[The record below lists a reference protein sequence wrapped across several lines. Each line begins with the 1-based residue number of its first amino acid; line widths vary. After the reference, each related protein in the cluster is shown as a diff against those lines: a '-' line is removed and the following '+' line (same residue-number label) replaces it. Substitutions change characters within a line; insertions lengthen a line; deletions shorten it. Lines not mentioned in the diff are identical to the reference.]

1 MRSLPRTFDTPLPID
16 AVLDELLRTLQQRNA
31 AVLVAPPGAG
41 KTTRVPLAL
50 LDEPWAAGKKI
61 IVLEPRRIAARASA
75 ERMAKTL
82 GQRAGET
89 VGYRVRFGSKISHAT
104 RIEVVT
110 EGIFSRHILDDPEL
124 TGVAAVL
131 FDEFHER
138 SLDADLGLALARDAQ
153 TGLREDLR
161 LLVMS
166 ATLDGARVG
175 KLLGDAPVV
184 ASEGRAF
191 PVETRYLGRRSDAL
205 LERQMADAIATALRA
220 DTGSVLAFLPG
231 AAEIRRTQT
240 FLAERI
246 HDAAT
251 EIVPLFG
258 ALDAAVQD
266 RAIAPA
272 PKGQRK
278 VVLATSIAETSLTI
292 EGVRI
297 VVDSGLAR
305 VPRYEPDIGLTRL
318 ETVRA
323 SRAAVDQRR
332 GRAGRTE
339 PGICYRLWDEPQT
352 ASLAPF
358 TQPEILSAD
367 LSSLVLD
374 LAQWGV
380 SNPATLSFLD
390 APPAPA
396 LKEAKNLLRELD
408 ALDADGRITEEGKS
422 LRALA
427 LPPRLSRMI
436 VDAHR
441 FGTGEAA
448 ADIAA
453 ILTERGLGGDSI
465 DLDARLD
472 QFRRD
477 RSQRAVS
484 ARDMA
489 RRWAA
494 QVASGELVPDGGTA
508 THLAHSGRANGLAAP
523 SPLAGEGR
531 GGGATTAVSR
541 LGTPTPDPSPQ
552 GRGEPSSRAPRT
564 RGERRE
570 SSRDSKRSSVQAAV
584 ELSTGVMLA
593 FAFPDRVARNRGN
606 GSFVLANGRG
616 AMVEQT
622 SALAR
627 APFIAVGELTGTAA
641 SGKILLAAPILQDE
655 IERHFADHIEVADE
669 IFFERGAAA
678 LRARRRTTL
687 HAITLS
693 ESPLAISPSEESA
706 RILADGLI
714 ALGFDRLPWSKTA
727 RQWRDRVMFLRK
739 AEGESWP
746 DLSDDALIARRA
758 DWLVPALHDKTSLKD
773 LSASD
778 LSDAVMA
785 LLPWDLRA
793 RLDRE
798 APTHFEAPTGSMLAI
813 DYEAEQGPTIAV
825 RLQELFGLDTHP
837 SIARGS
843 VPLVLELLSPAQ
855 RPVQVTRD
863 LPGFWRGSYAAVR
876 TDLRGR
882 YPRHPWPDDPAS
894 ALPTR
899 RAKPRG
905 T

>member
-1 MRSLPRTFDTPLPID
+1 LPLTFDTPLPID
-16 AVLDELLRTLQQRNA
+16 AVLDDLARTLDRHNA

-50 LDEPWAAGKKI
+50 LDAPWARAKKI

-82 GQRAGET
+82 GERAGET
-89 VGYRVRFGSKISHAT
+89 VGYRVRFGSKVSKAT

-110 EGIFSRHILDDPEL
+110 EGIFSRQILDDPEL
-124 TGVAAVL
+124 SGVAAVL

-153 TGLREDLR
+153 TGLREDVR
-161 LLVMS
+161 ILVMS
-166 ATLDGARVG
+166 ATLDGARVA

-191 PVETRYLGRRSDAL
+191 PVETRYLSRKIDAP
-205 LERQMADAIATALRA
+205 LERQMADAIAQALRA
-220 DTGSVLAFLPG
+220 DPGSVLAFLPG

-240 FLAERI
+240 FLSERI
-246 HDAAT
+246 HDANI

-272 PKGQRK
+272 PKGCRK

-297 VVDSGLAR
+297 VVDSGLSR
-305 VPRYEPDIGLTRL
+305 VPRYEPDIALTRL

-380 SNPATLSFLD
+380 SDPASLAFLD
-390 APPAPA
+390 PPPAPA
-396 LKEAKNLLRELD
+396 LKEAKSLLRELG
-408 ALDADGRITEEGKS
+408 ALDADGRITAEGER

-427 LPPRLSRMI
+427 LPPRLARMI
-436 VDAHR
+436 VDSHASAA
-441 FGTGEAA
+441 GEEA

-453 ILTERGLGGDSI
+453 ILTERGLGGDSV
-465 DLDARLD
+465 DLEARLD
-472 QFRRD
+472 QLRRD
-477 RSQRAVS
+477 RSQRASS
-484 ARDMA
+484 ARELA
-489 RRWAA
+489 RRWAS
-494 QVASGELVPDGGTA
+494 QVASTA
-508 THLAHSGRANGLAAP
+508 TP
-523 SPLAGEGR
+523 Q
-531 GGGATTAVSR
+531 GGG
-541 LGTPTPDPSPQ
+541 
-552 GRGEPSSRAPRT
+552 
-564 RGERRE
+564 
-570 SSRDSKRSSVQAAV
+570 

-593 FAFPDRVARNRGN
+593 FAFPDRVAKNRGN

-622 SALAR
+622 SSLAR
-627 APFIAVGELTGTAA
+627 APYIAVGELTGTAA
-641 SGKILLAAPILQDE
+641 SGRILLAAPIALSQIETHFASE
-655 IERHFADHIEVADE
+655 IETTDEVAFDA
-669 IFFERGAAA
+669 GALA
-678 LRARRRTTL
+678 LRARRKRTL

-693 ESPLAISPSEESA
+693 ESPLALAPSAETA
-706 RILADGLI
+706 KIFADGLV
-714 ALGFDRLPWSKTA
+714 AAGFDKLPWSKSA
-727 RQWRDRVMFLRK
+727 KQWRDRVMFLRK
-739 AEGESWP
+739 AEGDSWP
-746 DLSDDALIARRA
+746 DLSDEALVARRE
-758 DWLVPALHDKTSLKD
+758 DWLVPALYDKTALKD
-773 LSASD
+773 FSAGD
-778 LSDAVMA
+778 LSEALLT
-785 LLPWDLRA
+785 LLPWDQRA
-793 RLDRE
+793 RLERE
-798 APTHFEAPTGSMLAI
+798 APTHFEAPTGTMLAI

-825 RLQELFGLDTHP
+825 RLQELFGLTTHP
-837 SIARGS
+837 SIARGA
-843 VPLVLELLSPAQ
+843 VPLVLELLSPAH

-876 TDLRGR
+876 SDLRGR
-882 YPRHPWPDDPAS
+882 YPRHPWPEDPAN

-899 RAKPRG
+899 RVKPRG

>member
-1 MRSLPRTFDTPLPID
+1 MRSFDTPLPID
-16 AVLDELLRTLQQRNA
+16 AVLDDLARTLQSRNA

-50 LDEPWAAGKKI
+50 LDEPWARGKKI

-82 GQRAGET
+82 GERAGES
-89 VGYRVRFGSKISHAT
+89 VGYRVRFGSKVSRAT

-110 EGIFSRHILDDPEL
+110 EGIFSRQILDDPEL
-124 TGVAAVL
+124 NGVAAVL

-166 ATLDGARVG
+166 ATLDGARVA

-184 ASEGRAF
+184 ESEGRAF
-191 PVETRYLGRRSDAL
+191 PVETRYLSRKPDMP
-205 LERQMADAIATALRA
+205 LERQMADSIAQALRA
-220 DTGSVLAFLPG
+220 DPGSVLAFLPG
-231 AAEIRRTQT
+231 AAEIRRTQN
-240 FLAERI
+240 FLEERVK
-246 HDAAT
+246 DATT

-332 GRAGRTE
+332 GRAGRTS

-352 ASLAPF
+352 ASLAAY

-380 SNPATLSFLD
+380 SDPGTLSFLD
-390 APPAPA
+390 PPPAPA
-396 LKEAKNLLRELD
+396 LKEATSLLEELG
-408 ALDADGRITEEGKS
+408 ALDPDGRITAEGKR

-427 LPPRLSRMI
+427 LPPRLARMI
-436 VDAHR
+436 VDSDR
-441 FGTGEAA
+441 FGAGESAA
-448 ADIAA
+448 EIAA
-453 ILTERGLGGDSI
+453 ILTERGLGGDSV
-465 DLDARLD
+465 DLEHRLD

-477 RSQRAVS
+477 RSQRASS
-484 ARDMA
+484 ARDLA
-489 RRWAA
+489 RRWAS
-494 QVASGELVPDGGTA
+494 QVAS
-508 THLAHSGRANGLAAP
+508 S
-523 SPLAGEGR
+523 SP
-531 GGGATTAVSR
+531 
-541 LGTPTPDPSPQ
+541 P
-552 GRGEPSSRAPRT
+552 
-564 RGERRE
+564 E
-570 SSRDSKRSSVQAAV
+570 SE

-593 FAFPDRVARNRGN
+593 FAFPDRVAKNRGN

-616 AMVEQT
+616 AAVEQT
-622 SALAR
+622 SAIAR
-627 APFIAVGELTGTAA
+627 APYIAVGELTGTAA
-641 SGKILLAAPILQDE
+641 AGRILLAAPISQDE
-655 IERHFADHIEVADE
+655 IEHNFADHIETSDE
-669 IFFERGAAA
+669 VTFDRSALA
-678 LRARRRTTL
+678 LRARRKKTL

-693 ESPLAISPSEESA
+693 EAPLALSPSAETA
-706 RILADGLI
+706 RIFAAGLI
-714 ALGFDRLPWSKTA
+714 AVGLDRLPWSKA
-727 RQWRDRVMFLRK
+727 AKQWRDRVMFLRK

-746 DLSDDALIARRA
+746 DLSDDGLIAAAA
-758 DWLVPALHDKTSLKD
+758 DWLVPALYDKTSLKD
-773 LSASD
+773 FSAGD
-778 LSDAVMA
+778 LSEALLA
-785 LLPWDLRA
+785 LLPWELRA
-793 RLDRE
+793 RLERE
-798 APTHFEAPTGSMLAI
+798 APTHFEAPTGTMLAI

-825 RLQELFGLDTHP
+825 RLQELFGLNTHP
-837 SIARGS
+837 SIAKGK

-863 LPGFWRGSYAAVR
+863 LPGFWRGSYTAVR
-876 TDLRGR
+876 SDLRGR
-882 YPRHPWPDDPAS
+882 YPRHPWPEDPAT

-899 RAKPRG
+899 RVKPRG

>member
-1 MRSLPRTFDTPLPID
+1 MPRHFDTPLPID
-16 AVLDELLRTLQQRNA
+16 AVLDELARTLTGHNA

-50 LDEPWAAGKKI
+50 LDAPWLNGKKI
-61 IVLEPRRIAARASA
+61 IMLEPRRIAARASA

-82 GQRAGET
+82 GERAGET
-89 VGYRVRFGSKISHAT
+89 VGYRVRFGSKVSRAT

-110 EGIFSRHILDDPEL
+110 EGIFSRQILDDPEL
-124 TGVAAVL
+124 NGIAAVL

-161 LLVMS
+161 ILVMS
-166 ATLDGARVG
+166 ATLDGARVAR
-175 KLLGDAPVV
+175 LLGDAPVV

-191 PVETRYLGRRSDAL
+191 PVETRYLGRRADAP

-220 DTGSVLAFLPG
+220 DPGSVLAFLPG
-231 AAEIRRTQT
+231 AAEIRRTQN
-240 FLAERI
+240 FLGERV
-246 HDAAT
+246 HDASI

-258 ALDAAVQD
+258 ALDASVQD

-297 VVDSGLAR
+297 VVDSGMAR

-339 PGICYRLWDEPQT
+339 PGVCYRLWDEPQT
-352 ASLAPF
+352 ASLAAY

-380 SNPATLSFLD
+380 SDPSSLAFLD
-390 APPAPA
+390 PPPAPA
-396 LKEAKNLLRELD
+396 LKEARSLLSELG
-408 ALDADGRITEEGKS
+408 ALDGDGRITSEGQS

-427 LPPRLSRMI
+427 LPPRLARMI
-436 VDAHR
+436 VDSAR
-441 FGTGEAA
+441 FGAAAEAA
-448 ADIAA
+448 EIAA
-453 ILTERGLGGDSI
+453 VLTERGLGGDSV
-465 DLDARLD
+465 DLDVRLD

-477 RSQRAVS
+477 RSQRASS
-484 ARDMA
+484 ARSLA
-489 RRWAA
+489 QRWAQ
-494 QVASGELVPDGGTA
+494 QVAS
-508 THLAHSGRANGLAAP
+508 SSKNG
-523 SPLAGEGR
+523 AG
-531 GGGATTAVSR
+531 
-541 LGTPTPDPSPQ
+541 
-552 GRGEPSSRAPRT
+552 
-564 RGERRE
+564 
-570 SSRDSKRSSVQAAV
+570 

-616 AMVEQT
+616 AAVEQT

-627 APFIAVGELTGTAA
+627 TPYIAVAELTGTAA
-641 SGKILLAAPILQDE
+641 NGRILLAAPITQE
-655 IERHFADHIEVADE
+655 EVEQRFADQIESTEEVSFDRNAM
-669 IFFERGAAA
+669 A
-678 LRARRRTTL
+678 LRARRKRAL

-693 ESPLAISPSEESA
+693 EAPMTLLPSAETA
-706 RILADGLI
+706 RVFADGLI
-714 ALGFDRLPWSKTA
+714 AAGLDQLPWSKSLK
-727 RQWRDRVMFLRK
+727 QWRDRVMFLRK
-739 AEGESWP
+739 AEGEAWP
-746 DLSDDALIARRA
+746 DLSDDALAISRET
-758 DWLVPALHDKTSLKD
+758 WLVPALYDKISLKEFSAGD
-773 LSASD
+773 LT
-778 LSDAVMA
+778 DALMA
-785 LLPWDLRA
+785 LLPWELRA

-798 APTHFEAPTGSMLAI
+798 APTHFEAPTGTMLAI

-825 RLQELFGLDTHP
+825 RLQELFGLNTHP
-837 SIARGS
+837 SIAKGA

-876 TDLRGR
+876 SDLRGR
-882 YPRHPWPDDPAS
+882 YPRHPWPEDPAS
-894 ALPTR
+894 AMPTR
-899 RAKPRG
+899 RVKPRG

>member
-1 MRSLPRTFDTPLPID
+1 LPRSFDSPLPID
-16 AVLDELLRTLQQRNA
+16 AVLDDLARALGRNNT

-50 LDEPWAAGKKI
+50 LDAPWLENKKI

-75 ERMAKTL
+75 ERMAQTL
-82 GQRAGET
+82 GERVGAT
-89 VGYRVRFGSKISHAT
+89 VGYRVRFGSKVSRAT

-110 EGIFSRHILDDPEL
+110 EGIFSRQILADPEL
-124 TGVAAVL
+124 SGVGAIL

-161 LLVMS
+161 ILVMS
-166 ATLDGARVG
+166 ATLDGARVAS
-175 KLLGDAPVV
+175 LLGDAPVI
-184 ASEGRAF
+184 ASEGRAYA
-191 PVETRYLGRRSDAL
+191 VETRYLGRKADAP

-220 DTGSVLAFLPG
+220 DPGSVLAFLPG
-231 AAEIRRTQT
+231 AAEIRRTQN
-240 FLAERI
+240 FLGERI
-246 HDAAT
+246 HDASI
-251 EIVPLFG
+251 EVVPLFG

-272 PKGQRK
+272 PKGHRK

-297 VVDSGLAR
+297 VVDSGVAR

-339 PGICYRLWDEPQT
+339 PGVCYRLWDQPQT
-352 ASLAPF
+352 ASLAAF
-358 TQPEILSAD
+358 TSPEILSAD

-380 SNPATLSFLD
+380 TDPSTLAFLD

-396 LKEAKNLLRELD
+396 LKEARSLLRELG
-408 ALDADGRITEEGKS
+408 ALDADGRITEEGES

-427 LPPRLSRMI
+427 LPPRLARMI
-436 VDAHR
+436 VDSHR
-441 FGTGEAA
+441 LGAGEAA
-448 ADIAA
+448 AEVAA
-453 ILTERGLGGDSI
+453 VLTERGLGGDSI
-465 DLDARLD
+465 DLESRLD

-477 RSQRAVS
+477 RSQRAAT
-484 ARDMA
+484 ARSLA
-489 RRWAA
+489 QRWAS
-494 QVASGELVPDGGTA
+494 QVS
-508 THLAHSGRANGLAAP
+508 SSP

-531 GGGATTAVSR
+531 GGGSP
-541 LGTPTPDPSPQ
+541 GTESAAGAIPNPNLKKQSSAQVDEPLSP
-552 GRGEPSSRAPRT
+552 
-564 RGERRE
+564 
-570 SSRDSKRSSVQAAV
+570 
-584 ELSTGVMLA
+584 GVMLA
-593 FAFPDRVARNRGN
+593 LAFPDRVARNRGN

-616 AMVEQT
+616 AAVDQT

-641 SGKILLAAPILQDE
+641 QGRILLAAVIAQAD
-655 IERHFADHIEVADE
+655 IERRFADQIEIADE
-669 IFFERGAAA
+669 IAFDRTAMA
-678 LRARRRTTL
+678 LRARRKRTL

-693 ESPLAISPSEESA
+693 EAPMAIEPSAETA
-706 RILADGLI
+706 RVLADGLI
-714 ALGFDRLPWSKTA
+714 AAGLERLPWSKPA
-727 RQWRDRVMFLRK
+727 KQWRDRVSFLRK
-739 AEGESWP
+739 AESDASTSPWP
-746 DLSDDALIARRA
+746 DLSDGALATGREA
-758 DWLVPALHDKTSLKD
+758 WLAPALYGKTSLKD
-773 LSASD
+773 LSSGD
-778 LSDAVMA
+778 LSDALMT
-785 LLPWDLRA
+785 LLPWELRA
-793 RLDRE
+793 RLERE
-798 APTHFEAPTGSMLAI
+798 APTHFEAPTGTQLPI

-825 RLQELFGLDTHP
+825 RLQELFGLNTHP
-837 SIARGS
+837 SIAKGA
-843 VPLVLELLSPAQ
+843 VPLVLELLSPAH

-876 TDLRGR
+876 SDLRGR
-882 YPRHPWPDDPAS
+882 YPRHPWPEDPAS
-894 ALPTR
+894 AMPTR
-899 RAKPRG
+899 RVKPRG

>member
-1 MRSLPRTFDTPLPID
+1 LPRTFDTPLPID
-16 AVLDELLRTLQQRNA
+16 AVLDELSRTLDAQNA

-50 LDEPWAAGKKI
+50 LDAPWVRGKKI

-75 ERMAKTL
+75 DRMAKSL
-82 GQRAGET
+82 SERAGET
-89 VGYRVRFGSKISHAT
+89 VGYRVRFGSKVSRAT

-110 EGIFSRHILDDPEL
+110 EGIFTRQILDDPEL
-124 TGVAAVL
+124 SGVAAIL

-161 LLVMS
+161 ILVMS
-166 ATLDGARVG
+166 ATLDGARVAN
-175 KLLGDAPVV
+175 LLGDAPVV
-184 ASEGRAF
+184 ESEGRAF
-191 PVETRYLGRRSDAL
+191 PVETRYLGRKMDAP
-205 LERQMADAIATALRA
+205 LERQMADAIASALRA
-220 DTGSVLAFLPG
+220 DAGSVLAFLPG
-231 AAEIRRTQT
+231 AAEIRRTQN
-240 FLAERI
+240 FLAERVQ
-246 HDAAT
+246 DAGI

-272 PKGQRK
+272 PKGTRK

-339 PGICYRLWDEPQT
+339 PGVCYRLWDEPQT
-352 ASLAPF
+352 VSLAPY

-380 SNPATLSFLD
+380 SDPAALSFLD
-390 APPAPA
+390 PPPAPA
-396 LKEAKNLLRELD
+396 WKEAISLLAELN
-408 ALDADGRITEEGKS
+408 ALDADGRITGEGKS

-427 LPPRLSRMI
+427 LPPRLARMI
-436 VDAHR
+436 VDSHR
-441 FGTGEAA
+441 SGEGVAA

-453 ILTERGLGGDSI
+453 VLTERGLGGDSV
-465 DLDARLD
+465 DLDHRLD

-477 RSQRAVS
+477 RSPRAAS
-484 ARDMA
+484 ARDLA
-489 RRWAA
+489 RRWAS
-494 QVASGELVPDGGTA
+494 QVASSEKSTPEQG
-508 THLAHSGRANGLAAP
+508 GLA
-523 SPLAGEGR
+523 
-531 GGGATTAVSR
+531 
-541 LGTPTPDPSPQ
+541 
-552 GRGEPSSRAPRT
+552 
-564 RGERRE
+564 
-570 SSRDSKRSSVQAAV
+570 
-584 ELSTGVMLA
+584 TGVMLA

-616 AMVEQT
+616 AAVEQT
-622 SALAR
+622 SSLAR
-627 APFIAVGELTGTAA
+627 APYIAVAEMTGTAA
-641 SGKILLAAPILQDE
+641 SGRILLAAPISEGEIEQHFAEHIETSDE
-655 IERHFADHIEVADE
+655 ISFDRSAM
-669 IFFERGAAA
+669 A
-678 LRARRRTTL
+678 LRARRKRTL

-693 ESPLAISPSEESA
+693 EAPLALTSSA
-706 RILADGLI
+706 ETARVLADGLI
-714 ALGFDRLPWSKTA
+714 AAGLDRLPWSKA
-727 RQWRDRVMFLRK
+727 AKQWRDRVMFLRK

-746 DLSDDALIARRA
+746 DMSDDGLIAQRE
-758 DWLVPALHDKTSLKD
+758 DWLVPALYDKTALKD
-773 LSASD
+773 ISAGD
-778 LSDAVMA
+778 LSDALMA
-785 LLPWDLRA
+785 LLPWELRA

-798 APTHFEAPTGSMLAI
+798 APTHFEAPTGTMLAI

-825 RLQELFGLDTHP
+825 RLQELFGLSTHP
-837 SIARGS
+837 SIAAGK

-863 LPGFWRGSYAAVR
+863 LPGFWRGSYSAVR
-876 TDLRGR
+876 SDLRGR
-882 YPRHPWPDDPAS
+882 YPRHPWPDDPAN

>member
-1 MRSLPRTFDTPLPID
+1 MTTRKTLPRTFDTPLPID
-16 AVLDELLRTLQQRNA
+16 AVLDELAATLASHNA

-50 LDEPWAAGKKI
+50 LDAPWTKGKKI

-75 ERMAKTL
+75 ERMAKSL
-82 GQRAGET
+82 GERAGET
-89 VGYRVRFGSKISHAT
+89 VGYRVRFGSKISRAT

-110 EGIFSRHILDDPEL
+110 EGIFSRQILDDPEL
-124 TGVAAVL
+124 NGVAAVL

-161 LLVMS
+161 ILVMS
-166 ATLDGARVG
+166 ATLDGARVA

-191 PVETRYLGRRSDAL
+191 PVETRYLGRKPDAP
-205 LERQMADAIATALRA
+205 LERQMADAIAAALRA
-220 DTGSVLAFLPG
+220 DPGSVLAFLPG
-231 AAEIRRTQT
+231 AAEIRRTQN
-240 FLAERI
+240 FLGERV
-246 HDAAT
+246 HDASI

-297 VVDSGLAR
+297 VVDSGMAR

-339 PGICYRLWDEPQT
+339 PGVCYRLWDEPQT
-352 ASLAPF
+352 ASLAAY

-380 SNPATLSFLD
+380 GDPATLAFLD
-390 APPAPA
+390 PPPGPA
-396 LKEAKNLLRELD
+396 LKEANSLLRELG
-408 ALDADGRITEEGKS
+408 ALDNDGRITGEGLS

-427 LPPRLSRMI
+427 LPPRLARMI
-436 VDAHR
+436 VDSHR
-441 FGTGEAA
+441 LGSGEEAA
-448 ADIAA
+448 EIAA
-453 ILTERGLGGDSI
+453 VLTERGLGGDSV

-477 RSQRAVS
+477 RSPRATS
-484 ARDMA
+484 ARSLA
-489 RRWAA
+489 QRWAS
-494 QVASGELVPDGGTA
+494 QVAASNSSQGAGEL
-508 THLAHSGRANGLAAP
+508 
-523 SPLAGEGR
+523 
-531 GGGATTAVSR
+531 TT
-541 LGTPTPDPSPQ
+541 GI
-552 GRGEPSSRAPRT
+552 
-564 RGERRE
+564 
-570 SSRDSKRSSVQAAV
+570 
-584 ELSTGVMLA
+584 MLA

-616 AMVEQT
+616 AAVEQT
-622 SALAR
+622 SSLAR
-627 APFIAVGELTGTAA
+627 SPYIAVAELTGTAA
-641 SGKILLAAPILQDE
+641 QGRILLAAPIAQQELE
-655 IERHFADHIEVADE
+655 LRFADQIETTEE
-669 IFFERGAAA
+669 ISFDRNAMA
-678 LRARRRTTL
+678 LRARRRRTL

-693 ESPLAISPSEESA
+693 EAPMALSPSAETA
-706 RILADGLI
+706 RVFADGLI
-714 ALGFDRLPWSKTA
+714 AAGFDKLPWSKSSK
-727 RQWRDRVMFLRK
+727 QWRDRVMFLRK
-739 AEGESWP
+739 AEGEGWP
-746 DLSDDALIARRA
+746 DLSDNGLAAARES
-758 DWLVPALHDKTSLKD
+758 WLVPALFDKISLKD
-773 LSASD
+773 FSAGD
-778 LSDAVMA
+778 FFDALTA

-793 RLDRE
+793 RLERE
-798 APTHFEAPTGSMLAI
+798 APTHFEAPTGTMLAI

-825 RLQELFGLDTHP
+825 RLQELFGLNTHP
-837 SIARGS
+837 SIAKGA

-876 TDLRGR
+876 SDLRGR
-882 YPRHPWPDDPAS
+882 YPRHPWPEDPAS

-899 RAKPRG
+899 RVKPRG

>member
-1 MRSLPRTFDTPLPID
+1 MPRSFDTPLPID
-16 AVLDELLRTLQQRNA
+16 AVLDELARTLTDNNA

-50 LDEPWAAGKKI
+50 LDALWLKGKKI
-61 IVLEPRRIAARASA
+61 IMLEPRRIAARASA
-75 ERMAKTL
+75 DRMARTL
-82 GQRAGET
+82 GERAGET
-89 VGYRVRFGSKISHAT
+89 VGYRVRFGSKISRAT

-110 EGIFSRHILDDPEL
+110 EGIFSRQILDDPEL
-124 TGVAAVL
+124 NGVAAVL

-161 LLVMS
+161 ILVMS

-191 PVETRYLGRRSDAL
+191 PVETRYLGRKSDAP

-220 DTGSVLAFLPG
+220 DPGSVLAFLPG
-231 AAEIRRTQT
+231 AAEIRRTQN
-240 FLAERI
+240 FLGERV
-246 HDAAT
+246 HDASI
-251 EIVPLFG
+251 EIVPLYG

-266 RAIAPA
+266 RAIQPP

-297 VVDSGLAR
+297 VVDSGMAR

-339 PGICYRLWDEPQT
+339 PGVCYRLWDEPQT
-352 ASLAPF
+352 ASLAAY

-380 SNPATLSFLD
+380 RDPATLAFLD
-390 APPAPA
+390 PPPAPA
-396 LKEAKNLLRELD
+396 LKEANSLLAELG
-408 ALDADGRITEEGKS
+408 ALDGDGRITAEGKS

-427 LPPRLSRMI
+427 LPPRLARMI
-436 VDAHR
+436 VDSHR
-441 FGTGEAA
+441 AGAGEEA

-453 ILTERGLGGDSI
+453 VLTERGLGGDSV
-465 DLDARLD
+465 DLDHRLD

-477 RSQRAVS
+477 RSPRASS
-484 ARDMA
+484 ARSLA
-489 RRWAA
+489 QRWAS
-494 QVASGELVPDGGTA
+494 QVAAE
-508 THLAHSGRANGLAAP
+508 AP
-523 SPLAGEGR
+523 S
-531 GGGATTAVSR
+531 
-541 LGTPTPDPSPQ
+541 SPQ
-552 GRGEPSSRAPRT
+552 A
-564 RGERRE
+564 
-570 SSRDSKRSSVQAAV
+570 DDD
-584 ELSTGVMLA
+584 LSTGVMLA

-616 AMVEQT
+616 AAVEQT
-622 SALAR
+622 SSLAR
-627 APFIAVGELTGTAA
+627 APYIAVAELTGTAA
-641 SGKILLAAPILQDE
+641 QGRILLAAPIAQEE
-655 IERHFADHIEVADE
+655 IERRFADQVENAEE
-669 IFFERGAAA
+669 ISFDRGAMA
-678 LRARRRTTL
+678 LRARRKRSL

-693 ESPLAISPSEESA
+693 EAPMALQPSAETA
-706 RILADGLI
+706 KIFAAGLV
-714 ALGFDRLPWSKTA
+714 AAGLDKLPWSKA
-727 RQWRDRVMFLRK
+727 LKQWRDRVMFLRK
-739 AEGESWP
+739 AEGEGWP
-746 DLSDDALIARRA
+746 DLSDDALAA
-758 DWLVPALHDKTSLKD
+758 TSEAWLEPVLYDKTSLKE
-773 LSASD
+773 LSSGD
-778 LSDAVMA
+778 LSDALMS

-793 RLDRE
+793 RLERE
-798 APTHFEAPTGSMLAI
+798 APTHFEAPTGTMLAI

-825 RLQELFGLDTHP
+825 RLQELFGLNTHP
-837 SIARGS
+837 SIAKGA

-863 LPGFWRGSYAAVR
+863 LPGFWRSSYAAVR
-876 TDLRGR
+876 SDLRGR
-882 YPRHPWPDDPAS
+882 YPRHPWPEDPAN

-899 RAKPRG
+899 RVKPRG

>member
-1 MRSLPRTFDTPLPID
+1 LPRHFDTPLPID
-16 AVLDELLRTLQQRNA
+16 AVLDELARALTGHNA

-50 LDEPWAAGKKI
+50 LDAPWLNGKKI
-61 IVLEPRRIAARASA
+61 IMLEPRRIAARASA

-82 GQRAGET
+82 GERAGET
-89 VGYRVRFGSKISHAT
+89 VGYRVRFGSKVSRAT

-110 EGIFSRHILDDPEL
+110 EGIFSRQILDDPEL
-124 TGVAAVL
+124 NGVAAVL

-161 LLVMS
+161 ILVMS
-166 ATLDGARVG
+166 ATLDGARVAR
-175 KLLGDAPVV
+175 LLGDAPVV

-191 PVETRYLGRRSDAL
+191 PVETRYLGRRADAP

-220 DTGSVLAFLPG
+220 DPGSVLAFLPG
-231 AAEIRRTQT
+231 AAEIRRTQN
-240 FLAERI
+240 FLGERV
-246 HDAAT
+246 HDASI

-258 ALDAAVQD
+258 ALDASVQD

-272 PKGQRK
+272 SKGQRK

-297 VVDSGLAR
+297 VVDSGMAR

-339 PGICYRLWDEPQT
+339 PGVCYRLWDEPQT
-352 ASLAPF
+352 ASLAAY

-380 SNPATLSFLD
+380 SDPSTLAFLD
-390 APPAPA
+390 PPPAPA
-396 LKEAKNLLRELD
+396 LKEARSLLSELG
-408 ALDADGRITEEGKS
+408 ALDSDGRITAEGQS

-427 LPPRLSRMI
+427 LPPRLARMI
-436 VDAHR
+436 VDSAR
-441 FGTGEAA
+441 FGAATEAA
-448 ADIAA
+448 EIAA
-453 ILTERGLGGDSI
+453 VLTERGLGGDSV
-465 DLDARLD
+465 DLDVRLD

-477 RSQRAVS
+477 RSQRASS
-484 ARDMA
+484 ARSLA
-489 RRWAA
+489 QRWT
-494 QVASGELVPDGGTA
+494 Q
-508 THLAHSGRANGLAAP
+508 
-523 SPLAGEGR
+523 
-531 GGGATTAVSR
+531 
-541 LGTPTPDPSPQ
+541 
-552 GRGEPSSRAPRT
+552 
-564 RGERRE
+564 
-570 SSRDSKRSSVQAAV
+570 QAASSSKNGAG

-616 AMVEQT
+616 AAVEQT

-627 APFIAVGELTGTAA
+627 TPYIAVAELTGTAA
-641 SGKILLAAPILQDE
+641 NGRILLAAPITQE
-655 IERHFADHIEVADE
+655 EVEKRFADQIESTEEVSFDRNAM
-669 IFFERGAAA
+669 A
-678 LRARRRTTL
+678 LRARRKRAL

-693 ESPLAISPSEESA
+693 EAPMTLLPSAQTA
-706 RILADGLI
+706 RVFADGLI
-714 ALGFDRLPWSKTA
+714 AAGLDQLPWSKSLK
-727 RQWRDRVMFLRK
+727 QWRDRVMFLRK
-739 AEGESWP
+739 AEGEAWP
-746 DLSDDALIARRA
+746 DLSDDALAISRET
-758 DWLVPALHDKTSLKD
+758 WLVPALYDKISLKEFSAGD
-773 LSASD
+773 LT
-778 LSDAVMA
+778 DALMA
-785 LLPWDLRA
+785 LLPWDLRS

-798 APTHFEAPTGSMLAI
+798 APTHFEAPTGTILAI

-825 RLQELFGLDTHP
+825 RLQELFGLNTHP
-837 SIARGS
+837 SIAKGA

-876 TDLRGR
+876 SDLRGR
-882 YPRHPWPDDPAS
+882 YPRHPWPEDPAN
-894 ALPTR
+894 AMPTR
-899 RAKPRG
+899 RVKPRG